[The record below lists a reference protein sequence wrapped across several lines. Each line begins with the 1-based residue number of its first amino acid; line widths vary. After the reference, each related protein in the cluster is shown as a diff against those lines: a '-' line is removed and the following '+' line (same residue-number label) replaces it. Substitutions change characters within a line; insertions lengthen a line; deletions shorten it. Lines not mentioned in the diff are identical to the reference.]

1 MRVRIVGVIAALLA
15 GAAFAQAT
23 SPWTRWRYR
32 AIRIFRL
39 PLDLATARPRH
50 VAITPDDI
58 VWYTDYGRGFIGR
71 FDPSNGAVREYAS
84 PGGPNSQPYAMAA
97 VSYPL

>member
-1 MRVRIVGVIAALLA
+1 MRVRIAGAIAALVA

-32 AIRIFRL
+32 AIRMYRL
-39 PLDLATARPRH
+39 PLELATARPRRI
-50 VAITPDDI
+50 AITPDDI

>member
-1 MRVRIVGVIAALLA
+1 MC
-15 GAAFAQAT
+15 
-23 SPWTRWRYR
+23 
-32 AIRIFRL
+32 RL
-39 PLDLATARPRH
+39 PLDLATARPRRI
-50 VAITPDDI
+50 AITPDDI